1 MKTKGLERR
10 NELVSGRTAA
20 FGLSIA
26 PNRMNFRECYDVE

>member
-10 NELVSGRTAA
+10 NELVSGRT
-20 FGLSIA
+20 LPLVSQLQ